1 MAKFIVL
8 VNWTADGIKQVKQ
21 SAERLDKARA
31 LAKAEGV
38 TVETVYLVMGD
49 HDMIAILDAPD
60 DAAMARFALK
70 LGSGG
75 AVSTRTMK
83 AFAEDEYR
91 AIIAA
96 L

>member
-1 MAKFIVL
+1 MAKFIML

-21 SAERLDKARA
+21 SVERLDKARA

-38 TVETVYLVMGD
+38 SVEAVYLVMGD
-49 HDMIAILDAPD
+49 HDMVAILDAPD

-83 AFAEDEYR
+83 AFAEAEYR
-91 AIIAA
+91 AIIEA